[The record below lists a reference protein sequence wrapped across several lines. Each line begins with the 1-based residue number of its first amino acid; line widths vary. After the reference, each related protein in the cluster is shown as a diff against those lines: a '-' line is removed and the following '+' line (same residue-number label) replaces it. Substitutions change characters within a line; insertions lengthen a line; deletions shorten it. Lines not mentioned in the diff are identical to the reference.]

1 MDIPEL
7 IYGTAWKESR
17 TESLTA
23 LAIAE
28 GFRAI
33 DTANQRKHYVEE
45 AVGRALQPGL
55 FIQTKFTH
63 RAGQDDRLPYDE
75 RAPIA
80 EQVRQSYASS
90 VEHLGHVDSYLLH
103 GPSARDHLTA
113 EDVEAWRAI
122 EGLPVEYIGISN
134 VTSQQLAQLIGL
146 AARPITFVQNRCYAS
161 RGWDREVRAL
171 CTANRVVYQ
180 GFSLLTA
187 NRDVVQHDRAVRA
200 IAQRYGITTAQL
212 VFAFARARG
221 MLPLTGTTSAEHMRE
236 DLAALAVRPDEQDLE
251 FIETCAL

>member
-1 MDIPEL
+1 MTIPTIL
-7 IYGTAWKESR
+7 YGTAWKESR

-33 DTANQRKHYVEE
+33 DTANQRKHYFEE

-63 RAGQDDRLPYDE
+63 RAGQDERLPYDE
-75 RAPIA
+75 HAPI
-80 EQVRQSYASS
+80 EDQVRQSYDSS
-90 VEHLGHVDSYLLH
+90 IAHLGHVDSYLLH
-103 GPSARDHLTA
+103 GPSARDHLTD
-113 EDVEAWRAI
+113 EDLAAWRAI
-122 EGLPVEYIGISN
+122 EQLPVEYIGISN
-134 VTSQQLAQLIGL
+134 VGVRQLQQLIDTATKK
-146 AARPITFVQNRCYAS
+146 ITFVQNRCYATQA
-161 RGWDREVRAL
+161 WDRDVRTL
-171 CTANRVVYQ
+171 CTAHGIIYQ

-187 NRDVVQHDRAVRA
+187 NRDVVQHDRDIRA
-200 IAQRYGITTAQL
+200 MAQRYAITTPQL

-221 MLPLTGTTSAEHMRE
+221 MLPLTGTTSAEHMRQ
-236 DLAALAVRPDEQDLE
+236 DLAALNAHLAEEDLA